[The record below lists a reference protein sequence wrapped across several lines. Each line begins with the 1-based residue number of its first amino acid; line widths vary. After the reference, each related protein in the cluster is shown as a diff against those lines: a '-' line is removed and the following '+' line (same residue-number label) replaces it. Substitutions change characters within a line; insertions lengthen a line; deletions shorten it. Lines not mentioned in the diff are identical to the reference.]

1 MGAAEQTVAHN
12 LAQIEAHDDV
22 LKVNITVRADEAR
35 QEAKAADAASANGQ
49 WLGLLHGITVALKD
63 NIATAGVRT
72 TSGSEH
78 FKDHVPDE
86 DAPVVTKLKGAG
98 AIILSKVNMA
108 EFAFGGTTQNAYFGS
123 CRNAW
128 NSDHIPGGSSGGSG
142 AAVAAE
148 MAQVALGTDTGGS
161 VRLPA
166 CINGVVGMKPTMGRV
181 SNRGVTPLSLWFDTV
196 GPMAYSAEDVA
207 RVLAVIDGYDPLDT
221 SATDGPGDE
230 IIRGL
235 HDGIAGVRIGVP
247 TSYFFDDVD
256 PEIERLVRD
265 GIDVLKSLGAVI
277 VDVDVPRFEQ
287 AQERMTKMLYPDV
300 LAFHAERLATAPEK
314 FGDEV
319 RTRLQIGKDIP
330 AEEFAR
336 SVQWRLNWI
345 QELKQTTFAAVD
357 LVVTPTIKIQTPAVH
372 GDALGQGGQPLAA
385 ITHKLG
391 ANTFGWS
398 FAGNPGVS
406 VPVGLVNGL
415 PVGMQLVGPWWHDGA
430 VLRAAVAY
438 QSVTEWHRARPALVA
453 ANR

>member
-1 MGAAEQTVAHN
+1 MKHAKQTVEHN
-12 LAQIEAHDDV
+12 LSQIAAHDDV
-22 LKVNITVRADEAR
+22 MKVNITVRADDARREA
-35 QEAKAADAASANGQ
+35 AACDDAAANGQ
-49 WLGLLHGITVALKD
+49 WLGLLHGVTVALKD
-63 NIATAGVRT
+63 NIATAGVLT

-78 FKDHVPDE
+78 FKDHIPTE
-86 DAPVVTKLKGAG
+86 DAPVVSKLKAAG

-128 NSDHIPGGSSGGSG
+128 NTNHIPGGSSGGSG

-148 MAQVALGTDTGGS
+148 MATVALGTDTGGS

-166 CINGVVGMKPTMGRV
+166 SINGVVGIKPTMGRV

-207 RVLAVIDGYDPLDT
+207 RTLAVIDGYDPLDT
-221 SATDGPGDE
+221 SAIDGPRDE

-247 TSYFFDDVD
+247 TTYFFDDVD

-265 GIDVLKSLGAVI
+265 GIDVLASLGAEI
-277 VDVDVPRFEQ
+277 VDVDVPRFAEV
-287 AQERMTKMLYPDV
+287 QERMTKILYPDV

-345 QELKQTTFAAVD
+345 KELERTTFTDVD
-357 LVVTPTIKIQTPAVH
+357 LVVTPTLKIKTPAVA
-372 GDALGQGGQPLAA
+372 GDALHQGGQPLAA

-398 FAGNPGVS
+398 FAGNPGVT
-406 VPVGLVNGL
+406 VPVGLVDGL
-415 PVGMQLVGPWWHDGA
+415 PCGMQLVGRWWEDGA
-430 VLRAAVAY
+430 VMRAAVAF
-438 QSVTEWHRARPALVA
+438 QSVTDWHHARPALVP
-453 ANR
+453 